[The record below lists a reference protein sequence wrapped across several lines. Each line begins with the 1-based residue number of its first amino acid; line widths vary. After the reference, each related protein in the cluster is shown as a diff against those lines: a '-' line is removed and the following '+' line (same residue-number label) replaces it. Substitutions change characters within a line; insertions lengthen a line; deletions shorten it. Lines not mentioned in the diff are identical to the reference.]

1 MAAPSG
7 RFWMPIAQ
15 RQRRSPSHALSLCRQ
30 CEGEAHRH
38 ALRYNV
44 EGNGCHQ
51 QRALAAGQVH
61 VLCPPQMGQERRPAR
76 RESPRPAA
84 APPPRGASRERRSPP
99 TARWRAAAG
108 SRRWPPSSHPAAKP
122 SMVRW
127 NWGRGSSTKK
137 NTTAAPKVVI
147 RKVKPVP
154 KAAQLNAC
162 SIRINAF
169 SSIQAEFCL
178 YASIGDP
185 PRMCADGGACLFPG
199 TVVQSNCKRKY
210 GSYNS
215 ADGIVSGAEVSMRSP
230 KILL

>member
-1 MAAPSG
+1 MTTILKGNIVSAPACG
-7 RFWMPIAQ
+7 RLDVTEHGYLIA
-15 RQRRSPSHALSLCRQ
+15 
-30 CEGEAHRH
+30 E
-38 ALRYNV
+38 
-44 EGNGCHQ
+44 NG
-51 QRALAAGQVH
+51 
-61 VLCPPQMGQERRPAR
+61 
-76 RESPRPAA
+76 
-84 APPPRGASRERRSPP
+84 
-99 TARWRAAAG
+99 
-108 SRRWPPSSHPAAKP
+108 
-122 SMVRW
+122 
-127 NWGRGSSTKK
+127 
-137 NTTAAPKVVI
+137 VI
-147 RKVKPVP
+147 TGVYPVP

>member
-1 MAAPSG
+1 MS
-7 RFWMPIAQ
+7 F
-15 RQRRSPSHALSLCRQ
+15 
-30 CEGEAHRH
+30 
-38 ALRYNV
+38 
-44 EGNGCHQ
+44 
-51 QRALAAGQVH
+51 
-61 VLCPPQMGQERRPAR
+61 AR
-76 RESPRPAA
+76 RRWGRTASSAERKPTPSSSP
-84 APPPRGASRERRSPP
+84 
-99 TARWRAAAG
+99 AAAG
-108 SRRWPPSSHPAAKP
+108 SQPGTPKSADCSMAGSSRLQTLAAVITPAAKP

>member
-1 MAAPSG
+1 
-7 RFWMPIAQ
+7 MP
-15 RQRRSPSHALSLCRQ
+15 
-30 CEGEAHRH
+30 
-38 ALRYNV
+38 LRYIV
-44 EGNGCHQ
+44 EGNGRHQ

-61 VLCPPQMGQERRPAR
+61 VLCPPQMGQNGVQRGEKAHAQQQPCRCGEPAGNAEVRRLLDGGQQQAQTL
-76 RESPRPAA
+76 AA
-84 APPPRGASRERRSPP
+84 VI
-99 TARWRAAAG
+99 T
-108 SRRWPPSSHPAAKP
+108 PAAKP

-178 YASIGDP
+178 YASIGDNS
-185 PRMCADGGACLFPG
+185 RMCADGVCRRRGLPFFPAPW
-199 TVVQSNCKRKY
+199 Y
-210 GSYNS
+210 
-215 ADGIVSGAEVSMRSP
+215 D
-230 KILL
+230 